1 MIVLDPYKEEEV
13 AEGVWQIS
21 GSHDW
26 GVGVN
31 AVVLVSG
38 RRAVVVDNL
47 YRPGDARRM
56 FRRIQR
62 WGVEPEALV
71 NTHWHTDHTI
81 GNCLF
86 TCPIWAH
93 VTGPKYLQQYWPR
106 WVGGPRD
113 KRAGG
118 LRLKLPDQLFA
129 RRASLELDGIEI
141 ELLHLPGHTPDSVG
155 VFLPDRRLFI
165 AGDAVM
171 DLPFIIFGDSLEEIQ
186 SLRRIQRL
194 RPRIILQGHG
204 PPCPGSRLAGDIR
217 YLQRVR
223 EAARAARRE
232 KISREAFL
240 ETPLER
246 VLPPARCRALP
257 PGYAAAHRGNLGKI
271 WDEMAVAR

>member
-1 MIVLDPYKEEEV
+1 MVRDPYKEEEV
-13 AEGVWQIS
+13 AEGVWQVS

-31 AVVLVSG
+31 AVVIVSG

-47 YRPGDARRM
+47 YRPGDARKL
-56 FRRIQR
+56 FRRIRR

-71 NTHWHTDHTI
+71 NTHWHTDHNI

-86 TCPIWAH
+86 ACPIWAH
-93 VTGPKYLQQYWPR
+93 VTGPKYLKQYWPQ
-106 WVGGPRD
+106 WVGGPSD

-118 LRLKLPDQLFA
+118 LRLKLPDHLFA

-141 ELLHLPGHTPDSVG
+141 ELLHVPGHTSDSIG
-155 VFLPDRRLFI
+155 AFLPDRRIFI

-171 DLPFIIFGDSLEEIQ
+171 DLPFIIFGDSLEEIH

-194 RPRIILQGHG
+194 RPRMVLQGHG
-204 PPCPGSRLAGDIR
+204 PPCPGSRLARDIG

-223 EAARAARRE
+223 EEARAAHRANIPRE
-232 KISREAFL
+232 KFL

-257 PGYAAAHRGNLGKI
+257 TGYGAAHRGNLGKI
-271 WDEMAVAR
+271 WDEMAISR